1 MAQVSARAIFF
12 VEVRGSP
19 DLLHLLQHDM
29 HCHNTGEATMRNLT
43 QQQQTSELSLSIK
56 AAYPDLPPPP
66 ALFTIKQFK
75 ARNPAFTESA
85 LRNIRFKSKVR
96 HGSSGP
102 IRTNGAA
109 AAFITVGRKV
119 LIDEQ
124 AFFAWVRQQSQG
136 AE

>member
-1 MAQVSARAIFF
+1 
-12 VEVRGSP
+12 
-19 DLLHLLQHDM
+19 
-29 HCHNTGEATMRNLT
+29 MRNPT
-43 QQQQTSELSLSIK
+43 QQQEIIESSLSIK

-85 LRNIRFKSKVR
+85 LWNIRFKSKDR
-96 HGSSGP
+96 QSSKGP
-102 IRTNGAA
+102 VKTNGAA
-109 AAFITVGRKV
+109 RAFITVGRKV